1 MGYTGLKP
9 ADMQT
14 IAQGPAD
21 IRDELAG
28 LATGQVVNAGMLNGI
43 SAGNASGKIP
53 VSNGTVNTNLN
64 ADKLDGLDA
73 SAFASASHT
82 HNIAT
87 TSSNGI
93 MSNTDK
99 AKLDG
104 IAAGAQVNQSAFSNV
119 LVGSTTIQADNV
131 TDTLELVAGNNISL
145 TPDSTNDR
153 VTIAVT
159 GTVPTATTAGTCTG
173 NAASATT
180 AVTCT
185 GNSATAT
192 KLASVRTIA
201 LSGKVTGTAT
211 GFDGTGNVAIPVT
224 AVIADG
230 CTGNAATATKLVTA
244 RTIYLTGD
252 VTGTT
257 TFDGS
262 GNASIATTA
271 TTGIPVGFTFAILAN
286 TPPAGC
292 LRIDQGSLVSRSA
305 YPDLW
310 TWVQA
315 NAPLITEAAWQS
327 QAAVQSSVG
336 AYSSGDGS
344 TNFRL
349 PKIVDFVRGSTTGR
363 DPGTWQADDFGIH
376 SHALS
381 NTLVNYIDNVGP
393 INLGG
398 VNGVDYAKGTGTG
411 TYDNKGISSAVGG
424 TETRPKSIC
433 MLWCVKAF
441 GSAIN
446 QGTVDITA
454 LATSLNNKAD
464 KSDYISKTDTG
475 YGTRI
480 WVSGEYTPVVNS
492 ATAVAHG
499 LTLDPVRC
507 RCDVLLKCVI
517 AQGNYSVGDF
527 AISPVTNTGATLE
540 FSLIPSLDSTAI
552 RFFTGASGIYMM
564 NKTTGAHFQCTPANW
579 RYIFRIWY

>member
-9 ADMQT
+9 ADTQT

-43 SAGNASGKIP
+43 SAGNESGKIP

-87 TSSNGI
+87 ASSNGLL
-93 MSNTDK
+93 SNTDK

-145 TPDSTNDR
+145 TPDATNDR

-159 GTVPTATTAGTCTG
+159 GTVAAATTAAACTG

-180 AVTCT
+180 AANCT

-192 KLASVRTIA
+192 KLSSARTIS

-211 GFDGTGNVAIPVT
+211 GFDGTSNVAIPVT

-244 RTIYLTGD
+244 RTISLTGD

-262 GNASIATTA
+262 GNASIAATV

-315 NAPLITEAAWQS
+315 NAPLITETAWQA
-327 QAAVQSSVG
+327 QAAVQTSVG
-336 AYSSGDGS
+336 AYSSGDGR
-344 TNFRL
+344 TTFRL
-349 PKIVDFVRGSTTGR
+349 PRIVDFVRGSDLSR
-363 DPGTWQADDFGIH
+363 NIGTWQND
-376 SHALS
+376 ALQ
-381 NTLVNYIDNVGP
+381 NI
-393 INLGG
+393 
-398 VNGVDYAKGTGTG
+398 TGTFG
-411 TYDNKGISSAVGG
+411 GIESSAPPVTGAFYNTG
-424 TETRPKSIC
+424 VAYNGAGNGNGDVLIGFDASRVVRTADETRPKSIS
-433 MLWCVKAF
+433 MLYCVKAF
-441 GSAIN
+441 GVAMN
-446 QGTVDITA
+446 QGVVDITA
-454 LATSLNNKAD
+454 LANQMNRKVD
-464 KSDYISKTDTG
+464 KLDSG
-475 YGTRI
+475 YGI
-480 WVSGEYTPVVNS
+480 NVWISEEYTPIVSTPTIVTHN
-492 ATAVAHG
+492 
-499 LTLDPVRC
+499 LNIDPIKSK
-507 RCDVLLKCVI
+507 CDVLLKCISVE
-517 AQGNYSVGDF
+517 AGYSVGDY
-527 AISPVTNTGATLE
+527 AINLCTRATGSEAYMPLVPVLGATTIQVNNE
-540 FSLIPSLDSTAI
+540 NI
-552 RFFTGASGIYMM
+552 RAM
-564 NKTTGAHFQCTPANW
+564 NKSSGAAAVLTMAKW
-579 RYIFRIWY
+579 AYVFRIWY